1 MEEKRKS
8 NFSSVYFPED
18 KKHLIT
24 ELEELKWKER
34 TTTNNLIVRAI
45 EEYVKIHADGNPNFT
60 LEQFQDSKM
69 KACPAFFRPK
79 AVWVDYLLTIKN
91 DKQQFKEFDEHLG
104 MILATHNKVFT
115 GKIKRHD

>member
-1 MEEKRKS
+1 MKEEKA
-8 NFSSVYFPED
+8 FSSIYFPPA
-18 KKHLIT
+18 KQHLVK
-24 ELEELKWKER
+24 ELIELKWKER
-34 TTTNNLIVRAI
+34 TSVNNIILHAI

-60 LEQFQDSKM
+60 LEQFQDSNM

-91 DKQQFKEFDEHLG
+91 DKQQFKEFDEQLG